1 MHIDAISLALGI
13 VAGAIATIVVL
24 LLEVW
29 AVAKIEREAKNN
41 QNR

>member
-1 MHIDAISLALGI
+1 MHIDAISLALGF
-13 VAGAIATIVVL
+13 VAGAVVTILAL

-29 AVAKIEREAKNN
+29 AVAKIEKQAKNN

>member
-1 MHIDAISLALGI
+1 MQIHAISFVLGI
-13 VAGAIATIVVL
+13 VAGAVVTILAL

>member
-1 MHIDAISLALGI
+1 MHIDAISFVLGI
-13 VAGAIATIVVL
+13 VAGAVVTILAL

-29 AVAKIEREAKNN
+29 AVGKIARAAKNN